1 MRPVSV
7 MLFLLHAC
15 FLGGNGGLPEGLKL
29 LKTESALRLYQS
41 VAGNGR
47 GTNFVISPT
56 AVSIPLEILLFGPRG
71 STRRQLEDAL
81 GYTVHGKR
89 VRDFLHAVY
98 ATLPNSSH
106 GAEMELASTLFV
118 QAGTPLSHCFVEQVS
133 RWAGSR
139 LELASLSEP
148 NRTTVQGNQQ
158 VSEQMAR
165 SPLAGEGPGGPSW
178 ERGEAAFAQLVVMSS
193 MSFQSTWQKRFSS
206 TDTRLPPFTCAEGL
220 VLQVPVIYQVAEV
233 NYGQFQDPAGQQIG
247 MLELPYLERSVSL
260 FLVMPR
266 DKDTPVAQTEP
277 HLTASIVHTW
287 TNSPRRARM
296 EVFLP
301 RFRIQNHFNLKS
313 ILNFWGVTDLFD
325 PLKANL
331 KGISG
336 QDGFYVTEAIH
347 RTKIEVLEGPKGST
361 ATDNVHKNSAI
372 PLHWLPRSTFVKC
385 AHLNFH
391 IPKSFNLKT
400 KIEMWHSYSLKCLR
414 FTESKKVLKNDRKE
428 IPILKWISLLLKRS
442 QIPIFKADRPFIFF
456 LRELNT
462 GFVFRIG
469 RVSNPLD

>member
-41 VAGNGR
+41 VAGSGR

-56 AVSIPLEILLFGPRG
+56 AVSIPLEILLFRARG
-71 STRRQLEDAL
+71 GTRRQLEDAL
-81 GYTVHGKR
+81 GYTVHNQR
-89 VRDFLHAVY
+89 VRDFLHSVY

-118 QAGTPLSHCFVEQVS
+118 QAGTPLSPCFMDQVS
-133 RWAGSR
+133 RWAGSS

-148 NRTTVQGNQQ
+148 NHTTVQGNQQ
-158 VSEQMAR
+158 ASEQMASKKNPLVKVTR
-165 SPLAGEGPGGPSW
+165 AALGPCGAVWRRAAGLGSECLIIAGKQSPDRTSGSIQPYSAKIK
-178 ERGEAAFAQLVVMSS
+178 S
-193 MSFQSTWQKRFSS
+193 MVFSNN
-206 TDTRLPPFTCAEGL
+206 TRLLPFTCAEGL
-220 VLQVPVIYQVAEV
+220 VLQVPMIYQMAEV
-233 NYGQFQDPAGQQIG
+233 NYGQFQDPAGQQVR

-260 FLVMPR
+260 FLVMPC

-287 TNSPRRARM
+287 TNSLRRARM

-301 RFRIQNHFNLKS
+301 RFRIQNHLNLKS

-336 QDGFYVTEAIH
+336 QDGFYVSEAIH

-361 ATDNVHKNSAI
+361 ATD
-372 PLHWLPRSTFVKC
+372 T
-385 AHLNFH
+385 
-391 IPKSFNLKT
+391 
-400 KIEMWHSYSLKCLR
+400 
-414 FTESKKVLKNDRKE
+414 
-428 IPILKWISLLLKRS
+428 LLLKGS

-456 LRELNT
+456 LREPNT